1 MSESDLDSETVEVV
15 VTGKVQGVGFR
26 AATARHAHLHKLTGW
41 VRNAP
46 DGSVELL
53 LQGGTDKIDRLLSW
67 LYQGPEHARVEHVQV
82 IRSYD
87 DRRYQHFQIR

>member
-1 MSESDLDSETVEVV
+1 MSKLRLDCETVEVV

-26 AATARHAHLHKLTGW
+26 AATARHAHLYHLNGW

-53 LQGGTDKIDRLLSW
+53 LQGETDKIDRLLSW
-67 LYQGPEHARVEHVQV
+67 LYQGPDRARVDQVQV
-82 IRSYD
+82 QRSYD
-87 DRRYQHFQIR
+87 DKQYQHFQIR

>member
-1 MSESDLDSETVEVV
+1 MAGLDLDRETVEVV

-26 AATARHAHLHKLTGW
+26 AAAARHAHLHAINGW

-53 LQGGTDKIDRLLSW
+53 LQGSTDKIDRLLSW
-67 LYQGPEHARVEHVQV
+67 LYQGPEHAQVEHVQV
-82 IRSYD
+82 VRSYD
-87 DRRYQHFQIR
+87 DRQYQHFQIR